1 MHSMPTLSAATSLP
15 IDDTARP
22 AGSATLLHSD
32 YARGQRRSAD
42 EIVAVGDFATGQR
55 GSLPTA
61 IVGTFATGMR
71 TASVSAA
78 IGDFAT
84 GMRTVRG
91 PRVIVH
97 DSVDVPIAV
106 SLAA

>member
-1 MHSMPTLSAATSLP
+1 MHSTPTLSAATPP
-15 IDDTARP
+15 IDDAARS
-22 AGSATLLHSD
+22 AGLATLLHSD

-71 TASVSAA
+71 TASLSAV

-91 PRVIVH
+91 PRVIGH
-97 DSVDVPIAV
+97 DSVELPTAV
-106 SLAA
+106 ALAA